1 MTLSAAGSR
10 HELQAAPTIFGEDDR
25 GAVSGESDHLTSIA
39 VIEAAEA
46 ATATRSKIK
55 GLHYQRPQLP
65 AAHRERIA
73 SFVSGRGLL
82 SVLIARPIRLV
93 VGKNLAGQ
101 QVSAAPAVCSQWA
114 EPYDCLSCCIH
125 THVLH
130 HKVVDCRP
138 HGGKRLGS
146 TRA

>member
-1 MTLSAAGSR
+1 ITRFHASRAAHHNRPRIKEKRTGDLTLSAAGSR

-25 GAVSGESDHLTSIA
+25 GAVTGESDHLTSIA

-65 AAHRERIA
+65 APHRERIA
-73 SFVSGRGLL
+73 SLVSRRGSL

-101 QVSAAPAVCSQWA
+101 QVSAAAA
-114 EPYDCLSCCIH
+114 EIGRA
-125 THVLH
+125 HV
-130 HKVVDCRP
+130 
-138 HGGKRLGS
+138 
-146 TRA
+146 